1 MFTNDDNYPYLE
13 EINEGI
19 LRHVP
24 STTNGSRPVVLDVGC
39 GQGALAGEIAARG
52 YEVWGIEQDEFAAGR
67 AAKRIE
73 RVIQADLTD
82 RDAVGSD
89 IGSKKFDQI
98 VFSDVLEHVY
108 DPLTVLRSYLEYLK
122 PDGRVLI
129 SLPNV
134 VNWHTRLAILFGR
147 FNYQNSGVLDRT
159 HIRFFTFNTARQMV
173 QAAGLSVQRADYTPL
188 IIRALLP
195 LAKKVLARRG
205 DDGPADP
212 RSIIDSRAYRAYMR
226 FVYPVEYRFGAL
238 RRPLFAF
245 RIILVATPVRGDR
258 VC

>member
-24 STTNGSRPVVLDVGC
+24 SNRRGPRPAVLDVGC
-39 GQGALAGEIAARG
+39 GQGSLAGEIAVRG
-52 YEVWGIEQDEFAAGR
+52 YEVWGIEQSEFAATR
-67 AAKRIE
+67 AAKKID

-82 RDAVGSD
+82 GAAVATE

-108 DPLTVLRSYLEYLK
+108 DPLSVLRSYLIYLK
-122 PDGRVLI
+122 PGGQILI

-134 VNWHTRLAILFGR
+134 TNWHTRLAILFGR
-147 FNYQNSGVLDRT
+147 FNYQDSGVLDRT
-159 HIRFFTFNTARQMV
+159 HIRFFTFNTAGKMV
-173 QAAGLSVQRADYTPL
+173 RAAGLKVERADYTPL
-188 IIRALLP
+188 IVRSLLP

-205 DDGPADP
+205 PQNQPDP
-212 RSIIDSRAYRAYMR
+212 RSIIDSPAYRAYMR
-226 FVYPVEYRFGAL
+226 FIYPLEYRLGAL

-245 RIILVATPVRGDR
+245 RIILVATPA
-258 VC
+258 

>member
-1 MFTNDDNYPYLE
+1 MFTNDENYPYLE

-19 LRHVP
+19 LRHIP
-24 STTNGSRPVVLDVGC
+24 FTNGTRPAVLDVGC
-39 GQGALAGEIAARG
+39 GQGALAGEIAVRG
-52 YEVWGIEQDEFAAGR
+52 YEVWGIEQDEFAVGR
-67 AAKRIE
+67 AAKRID

-82 RDAVGSD
+82 QGAVESD

-108 DPLTVLRSYLEYLK
+108 DPLTVLRSYIGYLK
-122 PDGRVLI
+122 PDGQVLI

-147 FNYQNSGVLDRT
+147 FNYQDSGVMDRT
-159 HIRFFTFNTARQMV
+159 HIRFFTFRTARQMV

-188 IIRALLP
+188 IVRALLP
-195 LAKKVLARRG
+195 LAKKILTRRG
-205 DDGPADP
+205 DGETADP
-212 RSIIDSRAYRAYMR
+212 RSIIDSPAYRTYMR
-226 FVYPVEYRFGAL
+226 FVYPLEYRLGAL

-245 RIILVATPVRGDR
+245 RIILVATPA
-258 VC
+258 